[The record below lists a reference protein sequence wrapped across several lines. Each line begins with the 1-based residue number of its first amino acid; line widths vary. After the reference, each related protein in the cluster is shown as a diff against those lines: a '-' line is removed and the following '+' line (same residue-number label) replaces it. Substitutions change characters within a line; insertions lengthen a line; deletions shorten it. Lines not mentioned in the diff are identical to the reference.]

1 MQTLTTRMDSLVASQ
16 PSASTQGRLPAQPEV
31 HPRGH
36 CGAITTRSGKTTTD
50 PLLPTPPLYVPP
62 AFRPSQ
68 PMASPQD
75 QQVPQQSTTTTAGQP
90 SSSTPPAIAP
100 NDPSSISSTSV
111 PPTKPKQPFPERFEK
126 SSEDKQF
133 AKFLEMIQDAQ
144 ITIPILDAVLHVPM
158 YAKFFKEL
166 LTKKR
171 NINEPEVV
179 TLTKEC
185 SAVIQ
190 NERPP
195 KLDDPGSFCIP
206 CLIGSKSFRAL
217 CDLGSSVS
225 VIPLSVCEALPLGDV
240 RPTTMTLQLADRTYR
255 HQAGILVDVP
265 VIVGN
270 FAFPV
275 DFVVLEMEDKSE
287 PIILGRPFL
296 ATAGA
301 VIDVKDA
308 KLTLQF
314 GEEKVSF
321 DMRHPTHLPHCPDLC
336 FTIDVIDECVTETY
350 FSSEDVSALEDEK
363 SILYNE
369 HTSIDPSPVALIDSS
384 QEASLTYVMIL
395 YHLQL
400 LR

>member
-1 MQTLTTRMDSLVASQ
+1 
-16 PSASTQGRLPAQPEV
+16 
-31 HPRGH
+31 
-36 CGAITTRSGKTTTD
+36 
-50 PLLPTPPLYVPP
+50 
-62 AFRPSQ
+62 
-68 PMASPQD
+68 MASPQD

-111 PPTKPKQPFPERFEK
+111 PPAKPKLPFPERFEK

-133 AKFLEMIQDAQ
+133 AKFLEMMKDAQ

-190 NERPP
+190 NKRPP

-225 VIPLSVCEALPLGDV
+225 VIPLSV
-240 RPTTMTLQLADRTYR
+240 
-255 HQAGILVDVP
+255 
-265 VIVGN
+265 
-270 FAFPV
+270 
-275 DFVVLEMEDKSE
+275 
-287 PIILGRPFL
+287 
-296 ATAGA
+296 
-301 VIDVKDA
+301 
-308 KLTLQF
+308 
-314 GEEKVSF
+314 
-321 DMRHPTHLPHCPDLC
+321 
-336 FTIDVIDECVTETY
+336 
-350 FSSEDVSALEDEK
+350 
-363 SILYNE
+363 
-369 HTSIDPSPVALIDSS
+369 
-384 QEASLTYVMIL
+384 
-395 YHLQL
+395 
-400 LR
+400 